1 MTGAVAGA
9 ATKLVTTPVA
19 NVVTRRQ
26 LSPAT
31 PDQPGRSFWEDL
43 AALQR
48 EDGGIGG
55 GLWAGYGASAV
66 LAVNPGVTVWLE
78 GVLRGVLF
86 GGTERGAERGWQ
98 RFLVAAGSK
107 AMATGGMYPLVVGR
121 ARVQAGVGGT
131 KEGVEEAGPKEGG
144 EGEKAGV
151 EETVQKLARDSIFGT
166 VWRIVRTEGV
176 GALYDGMS
184 GELLKGFVGYGLSM
198 VFKDVAHGVLVR
210 VWVALVVFLQRY
222 PGIRAR
228 LVKRMRAARQ
238 GVGITGLRATIGSM
252 PVLKSVIGGGE
263 GL

>member
-1 MTGAVAGA
+1 M
-9 ATKLVTTPVA
+9 
-19 NVVTRRQ
+19 
-26 LSPAT
+26 
-31 PDQPGRSFWEDL
+31 
-43 AALQR
+43 
-48 EDGGIGG
+48 
-55 GLWAGYGASAV
+55 

-78 GVLRGVLF
+78 GVLRGILD
-86 GGTERGAERGWQ
+86 GERGGEGGWQ

-121 ARVQAGVGGT
+121 ARVQAGVGAGETKGSEGERAGEGENET
-131 KEGVEEAGPKEGG
+131 KEGEEGVVDTGKGAVE
-144 EGEKAGV
+144 
-151 EETVQKLARDSIFGT
+151 KLARDSIFGT
-166 VWRIVRTEGV
+166 VWRIARTEGV

-238 GVGITGLRATIGSM
+238 GVGIQGLRTTMGST
-252 PVLKSVIGGGE
+252 PVLKSVIGGGQ

>member
-1 MTGAVAGA
+1 MAGA

-26 LSPAT
+26 LSPTT
-31 PDQPGRSFWEDL
+31 PGQPGRSFWDDL
-43 AALQR
+43 AALQS
-48 EDGGIGG
+48 EDGGVGG

-78 GVLRGVLF
+78 GVLRGILV
-86 GGTERGAERGWQ
+86 GGRGGEGGWQ

-107 AMATGGMYPLVVGR
+107 AMATGGMFPLVMGR
-121 ARVQAGVGGT
+121 ARVQAGGMGTTEEGAETGVQGGEMEREG
-131 KEGVEEAGPKEGG
+131 EGVVDAGKGAA
-144 EGEKAGV
+144 EKM
-151 EETVQKLARDSIFGT
+151 ARDSIFGT
-166 VWRIVRTEGV
+166 VWRIARTEGV

-198 VFKDVAHGVLVR
+198 VFKDVAHGLLVR
-210 VWVALVVFLQRY
+210 VYVALVVFLQRY

-228 LVKRMRAARQ
+228 LLKRMRAVRQ
-238 GVGITGLRATIGSM
+238 GTVIKGLWATMGST